1 MKKWHL
7 EKSELLLIEENSN
20 GKEVIIFNKN
30 LNNLSSKEF
39 EEIFET
45 TNKISNSNKDAI
57 LNFKHQNEII
67 KDIAQFKI
75 DESSNENIKIFASNS
90 REAFIKIANQL
101 L

>member
-75 DESSNENIKIFASNS
+75 DESSNENIKVFAPNS
-90 REAFIKIANQL
+90 REAFIKIGNQFL
-101 L
+101 

>member
-7 EKSELLLIEENSN
+7 EKSEILLIEENNN
-20 GKEVIIFNKN
+20 GKEFIIFNKN
-30 LNNLSSKEF
+30 LANLSSKEF

-45 TNKISNSNKDAI
+45 INKISNSNKDAI

-75 DESSNENIKIFASNS
+75 DKSSNENIKIFASNH
-90 REAFIKIANQL
+90 REAFIKISNQWL
-101 L
+101 